1 MRLVFL
7 GPPGAGKG
15 TQAERL
21 CRDMNWAHV
30 STGDLLREAVA
41 EASELGLKAVE
52 FMKSGRLVPDDLV
65 VSLVAE
71 RLKRDDCT
79 EGFVLDGFPRTVV
92 QAEMLEETLD
102 TLDIRLDR
110 VLYFA
115 TDREVIITRLSGRRI
130 CRDCGAN
137 YHVTNIP
144 PKVEGVCDRCGGEL
158 YQRDDDRPETVQKRL
173 VVYEE
178 QTAPLIR
185 FYEERGL
192 LKELSGNLE
201 VEEGQ
206 AAIRTALGVPAERE
220 P

>member
-144 PKVEGVCDRCGGEL
+144 SKVEGVCDRCGGEL